1 MDLNVSSK
9 GDKRTTLFTALAI
22 VAGLVLLSAPVVSAA
37 TQTVKVKGPVNIRDT
52 DGTALESGAVSGG
65 AGQGTASEG
74 ALAVRNFAGG
84 GGLITNGDCDGD
96 ASDGRA
102 SQKTV
107 AANANTII
115 TAIILTGPDA
125 HLSILAPGLEGVTG
139 AGPVATLQTTASNPT
154 VTAAFSTGLRL
165 TPAPLVFNCT
175 GEGDFVLLGQLGS

>member
-1 MDLNVSSK
+1 MDLLETSRQ
-9 GDKRTTLFTALAI
+9 DKKKTVMTAVAI
-22 VAGLVLLSAPVVSAA
+22 VVGVFLLSAPVVSAA
-37 TQTVKVKGPVNIRDT
+37 TQRVRVVGPVNVQDST
-52 DGTALESGAVSGG
+52 GDALESAAVPGG
-65 AGQGTASEG
+65 AGQGTASAG

-102 SQKTV
+102 SSKTV

-139 AGPVATLQTTASNPT
+139 AGPISTFETTAQNPT
-154 VTAAFSTGLRL
+154 VTASFATGLRL
-165 TPAPLVFNCT
+165 VPAPLVFSCT
-175 GEGDFVLLGQLGS
+175 GTGDFVLLGQLGS